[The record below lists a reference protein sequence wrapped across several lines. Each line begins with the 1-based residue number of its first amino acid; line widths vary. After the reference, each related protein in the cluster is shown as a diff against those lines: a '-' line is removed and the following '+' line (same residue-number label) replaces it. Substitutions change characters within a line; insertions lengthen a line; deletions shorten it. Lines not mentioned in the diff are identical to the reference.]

1 MAKFRISEP
10 TILGL
15 TIPRILALHSVWTTQ
30 VSVLTADSD
39 EEDTSV
45 CRALSRLFT
54 ETAEACLDIIRAENN
69 NGLDQLVFQLVQCA
83 RFPYDHSIARI
94 PLGFFMEGEN
104 LQLSDFMR
112 GSEKLAEVYLP
123 AFAALFD
130 IAILQVTLPIGVVTG
145 SNTIDDEMEDARA
158 DWKDTIMDCCG
169 VLGRDV
175 CLERACGALQQEMQ
189 NTTASSSSGSASESG
204 GPHWNKVEACLFC
217 IEVVVHQMPTA
228 GSPLFPQLM
237 AFIGSLP
244 DLPGLKTTII
254 SLIGG
259 FSFWLKTNGSF
270 LPSLLG
276 QLYSSL
282 QSETGRTRSASAKA
296 IKSIFKSCAGLHSM
310 PISELNTI
318 MLQMRSVKK
327 LPLDL
332 DLLLLEGMCAVVSQL
347 TLPVEGKVE
356 SLVFLLEP
364 VVASLTKTL
373 ASGTL
378 QAAGIVSGDI
388 DRLTVCMKTIKI
400 DGVAIA
406 GMFCKLQPLLQKVLE
421 VYATSE
427 YICEKVCRCYK
438 HSIRSS
444 QKGFTPLLQ
453 AMTVFLSE
461 QFQNNPIAAFLY
473 AGAICLSDFSREDQ
487 GAHVDVLYAMIWSM
501 SSTFFTN
508 MGSLQQFEQRP
519 DVVEEYFYL
528 MAKTLQY
535 VPLPFLQSP
544 GGSQALVQAGVTGLN
559 LKHTDAQ
566 KGILLFFERLI
577 NLPTSRS
584 LEGTAPEAVNA
595 KSAAQS
601 LIALCGA
608 PLVLSLCCS
617 LAGQGH
623 AYALNEDN
631 GCCGDVL
638 WGLKQQCPTELQG
651 WISTAVLTFQ
661 PTAQAH
667 AKSLD
672 FVNALISS
680 QQKREFVTILDKLAW

>member
-1 MAKFRISEP
+1 
-10 TILGL
+10 
-15 TIPRILALHSVWTTQ
+15 
-30 VSVLTADSD
+30 
-39 EEDTSV
+39 
-45 CRALSRLFT
+45 
-54 ETAEACLDIIRAENN
+54 
-69 NGLDQLVFQLVQCA
+69 
-83 RFPYDHSIARI
+83 
-94 PLGFFMEGEN
+94 
-104 LQLSDFMR
+104 
-112 GSEKLAEVYLP
+112 
-123 AFAALFD
+123 
-130 IAILQVTLPIGVVTG
+130 
-145 SNTIDDEMEDARA
+145 
-158 DWKDTIMDCCG
+158 
-169 VLGRDV
+169 
-175 CLERACGALQQEMQ
+175 
-189 NTTASSSSGSASESG
+189 
-204 GPHWNKVEACLFC
+204 
-217 IEVVVHQMPTA
+217 
-228 GSPLFPQLM
+228 
-237 AFIGSLP
+237 
-244 DLPGLKTTII
+244 
-254 SLIGG
+254 
-259 FSFWLKTNGSF
+259 
-270 LPSLLG
+270 
-276 QLYSSL
+276 
-282 QSETGRTRSASAKA
+282 
-296 IKSIFKSCAGLHSM
+296 M

-364 VVASLTKTL
+364 VVTSLTKTL
-373 ASGTL
+373 ATGTL

-544 GGSQALVQAGVTGLN
+544 GGSHLSRCSILFYYQLLGILFVFISTTVNMPFWLVRMEDN
-559 LKHTDAQ
+559 L
-566 KGILLFFERLI
+566 LLFFL
-577 NLPTSRS
+577 
-584 LEGTAPEAVNA
+584 
-595 KSAAQS
+595 
-601 LIALCGA
+601 
-608 PLVLSLCCS
+608 
-617 LAGQGH
+617 
-623 AYALNEDN
+623 
-631 GCCGDVL
+631 
-638 WGLKQQCPTELQG
+638 
-651 WISTAVLTFQ
+651 
-661 PTAQAH
+661 
-667 AKSLD
+667 
-672 FVNALISS
+672 
-680 QQKREFVTILDKLAW
+680 